1 MYSLRSQRHR
11 ANARGVTPVEAA
23 IAFAI
28 FGAILAV
35 AVPAFIRELHGSRF
49 VEPVAGL
56 ERMSAGAI
64 AHAEAHP
71 TGNAFP
77 ETAPLTPPVVPRAHR
92 EVDPP
97 NVWDTPTWKA
107 LGFRAAP
114 EGTPHAYAF
123 GFTSTAP
130 TQQTTGAPS
139 QFIAHAHGDLDGD
152 GVTSTFEVRGHAAS
166 AAGPAAQVPGMYI
179 EAELE

>member
-1 MYSLRSQRHR
+1 MRPLRSLQSIRRRVH
-11 ANARGVTPVEAA
+11 ARGVTPVEAA
-23 IAFAI
+23 VAFAI

-35 AVPAFIRELHGSRF
+35 AVPAFLRELHGSRF
-49 VEPVAGL
+49 VEPVSGL

-64 AHAEAHP
+64 AYAASHP
-71 TGNAFP
+71 NAFP
-77 ETAPLTPPVVPRAHR
+77 ETATLTPAIVPRAHR

-107 LGFRAAP
+107 LDFRAAP

-123 GFTSTAP
+123 GFTSTPATP
-130 TQQTTGAPS
+130 AAPS
-139 QFIAHAHGDLDGD
+139 QFVAHAHGDLDGD
-152 GVTSTFEVRGHAAS
+152 GITSTFEVRGHGNAS
-166 AAGPAAQVPGMYI
+166 GPAEQVPGMYV

>member
-1 MYSLRSQRHR
+1 MRSSE
-11 ANARGVTPVEAA
+11 RGVTPVEAA

-35 AVPAFIRELHGSRF
+35 AVPAFIRELHGSRL
-49 VEPVAGL
+49 VEPVSGL

-64 AHAEAHP
+64 AHAGSHAP
-71 TGNAFP
+71 ANAFP
-77 ETAPLTPPVVPRAHR
+77 ETAPLTPAVVPRAHR
-92 EVDPP
+92 EIDPP
-97 NVWDTPTWKA
+97 NVWDTPAWKA

-123 GFTSTAP
+123 GFTSTPPPLATP
-130 TQQTTGAPS
+130 GQVA
-139 QFIAHAHGDLDGD
+139 QFVAHAHGDLDGD
-152 GVTSTFEVRGHAAS
+152 GITSTFEVRGHAAS
-166 AAGPAAQVPGMYI
+166 ASGPAELVPGMYV

>member
-1 MYSLRSQRHR
+1 MRSRRSLPSLRRR

-49 VEPVAGL
+49 VEPVSGL

-64 AHAEAHP
+64 AYAASHP
-71 TGNAFP
+71 GANAFP
-77 ETAPLTPPVVPRAHR
+77 ETAPLTPPVVPRARR

-97 NVWDTPTWKA
+97 NVWDTPSWKA
-107 LGFRAAP
+107 LDFRAAP

-123 GFTSTAP
+123 GFTSTPATP
-130 TQQTTGAPS
+130 AAPS
-139 QFIAHAHGDLDGD
+139 QFVAHAHGDLDGD
-152 GVTSTFEVRGHAAS
+152 GVTSTFEVRGHAN
-166 AAGPAAQVPGMYI
+166 AAGPAEQVPGMYV